1 MVKYSFL
8 DLTKDVLGKS
18 TEPLTVHEIWLKAEE
33 IGLVSKVGTS
43 GKTPEKTLA
52 ARLYVDIRDNEKTI
66 FYQSSKRPARGRK
79 EIILTCLESKV
90 AMYEKFGFK
99 DKGIAQSTW
108 GGEEWHEMGVR
119 I

>member
-1 MVKYSFL
+1 MIVVKYSFL

-52 ARLYVDIRDNEKTI
+52 GDI
-66 FYQSSKRPARGRK
+66 
-79 EIILTCLESKV
+79 
-90 AMYEKFGFK
+90 
-99 DKGIAQSTW
+99 
-108 GGEEWHEMGVR
+108 
-119 I
+119 

>member
-1 MVKYSFL
+1 MKYSFL

-66 FYQSSKRPARGRK
+66 FYQSSKRPAKFYLISKRDKVKENRK
-79 EIILTCLESKV
+79 IVEKTEKV
-90 AMYEKFGFK
+90 
-99 DKGIAQSTW
+99 
-108 GGEEWHEMGVR
+108 R
-119 I
+119 L